1 MASSFTLSVS
11 FLSLAL
17 AAGALNSTTAGT
29 VNVFEDAKV
38 GWENGPTQRGTMT
51 LVWGSIATV
60 ITCTWTILCLNLPA
74 LGDSPWEYTKR
85 KAKWMGINILFPEF
99 VFALSIEHLRLAL
112 DDLSRLQVKLSR
124 TKADTTRPQSSL
136 WKVHVGKLER
146 TLGRVF
152 GIEMDLAVTGKPEV
166 VQQEEKKEMSQTET
180 KLINAEGKTKSVL
193 FHITRFLTPPQKNV
207 YRMFASQNTRAQKS
221 NMYGP

>member
-1 MASSFTLSVS
+1 MARPFTLSVS

-17 AAGALNSTTAGT
+17 AAGAQNSTTAGT

-38 GWENGPTQRGTMT
+38 GWENAPPPGATTT

-74 LGDSPWEYTKR
+74 LGDSPWEYRKR

-124 TKADTTRPQSSL
+124 TKADTTRHQSGL

-152 GIEMDLAVTGKPEV
+152 GIEMDLAVTGKSEV
-166 VQQEEKKEMSQTET
+166 VEQEEKKEMSQTET
-180 KLINAEGKTKSVL
+180 KIINAEGKTKSVL
-193 FHITRFLTPPQKNV
+193 FHTTRFLTPPQKNV
-207 YRMFASQNTRAQKS
+207 YQTFASQNTRAQKS